1 MPDMPGL
8 FQQHPNSSEPAPV
21 RNDAQSRAFT
31 RITRETMSYETQ
43 YHRIKT
49 AAKIVEASPDLIRS
63 EISKGLLPA
72 SRMGRCIL
80 IADNDL
86 RAYLD
91 ARRVKAVA

>member
-1 MPDMPGL
+1 
-8 FQQHPNSSEPAPV
+8 
-21 RNDAQSRAFT
+21 
-31 RITRETMSYETQ
+31 MSYETQ

-49 AAKIVEASPDLIRS
+49 AAKMAGDVSPDLIRS

-86 RAYLD
+86 RAYLN
-91 ARRVKAVA
+91 ARRVKVVA